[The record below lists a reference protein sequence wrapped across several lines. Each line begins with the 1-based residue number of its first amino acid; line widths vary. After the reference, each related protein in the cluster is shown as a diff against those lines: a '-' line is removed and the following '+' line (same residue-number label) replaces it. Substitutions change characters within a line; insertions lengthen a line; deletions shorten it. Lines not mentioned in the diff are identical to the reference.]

1 MSERSTVYS
10 RTLLAGIVLLWVA
23 AVVTSIALAGMA
35 VGMVMLAILFG
46 VPLLT
51 AAIGQGRMPWELKRP
66 QRNEWYLIGSFAGIA
81 AFTIIAWL
89 LLPPWAWVAVPI
101 VGLWASL
108 SLYGVNQLEPETRAS
123 RQLARLRNEGLLI
136 PGTADTLVRRW
147 SNMLSQVDIFKE
159 LTDEERDQVA
169 TLGNV
174 RMVQEGDS
182 LGIEGQEGTSVYVIL
197 EGTAQLSANSSVGRI
212 TARVAGPGESLPLAS
227 ILGEGNLIT
236 SIDARTDMRVWQ
248 VDSAKLRAFFSKNPE
263 IAAKV
268 YYGAATVLAERYRRT
283 LWRLTEQSAGVVKSE
298 TFWANV

>member
-1 MSERSTVYS
+1 
-10 RTLLAGIVLLWVA
+10 
-23 AVVTSIALAGMA
+23 
-35 VGMVMLAILFG
+35 
-46 VPLLT
+46 
-51 AAIGQGRMPWELKRP
+51 
-66 QRNEWYLIGSFAGIA
+66 
-81 AFTIIAWL
+81 
-89 LLPPWAWVAVPI
+89 VAVPI

-108 SLYGVNQLEPETRAS
+108 SLYGVNKLEPETRAS

-227 ILGEGNLIT
+227 ILGEGKLIT